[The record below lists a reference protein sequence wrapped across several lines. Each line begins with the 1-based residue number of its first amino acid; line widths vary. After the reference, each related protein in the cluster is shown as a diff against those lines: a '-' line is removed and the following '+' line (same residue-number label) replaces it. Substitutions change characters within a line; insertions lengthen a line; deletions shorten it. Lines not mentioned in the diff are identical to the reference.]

1 MSELV
6 PYVDLKGQHAE
17 LKEEILEAVAGV
29 IDRGDF
35 VLGESV
41 RKFETAFAELCGS
54 KFAIG
59 VNSGT
64 DALILAMRALGIG
77 EGDEVITPPNS
88 FVGSTSAI
96 IVCGANPVFVDVG
109 EDRNIDPN
117 LIETAITPK
126 TKAIMPVHLGGIPAK
141 MEQINAVAKKH
152 EIAVIDDCA
161 QAIGSRYDGQPVGSL
176 GDISC
181 FSLHPLKNLNACGDG
196 GMITTDDEKVVEEI
210 RLLRNLGL
218 KDRNTCVHWSGNSRL
233 DTIQA
238 AILLVKLNHF
248 ERTASGRQSIATYYM
263 DALANVSQVRLPVVD
278 EASEPVFHTFVIQV
292 DDRDAL
298 KNYLL
303 ERGIKTSIH
312 YPTPIHLQPVAEDL
326 GYGEGSFPV
335 AERQAKDILTIP
347 GFDGLT
353 REQMERITQSI
364 SDFYNR

>member
-1 MSELV
+1 LSELI
-6 PYVDLKGQHAE
+6 PYVDLRGQHAE

-41 RKFETAFAELCGS
+41 REFESAFAELCGS

-64 DALILAMRALGIG
+64 DALILAMKALGIG

-96 IVCGANPVFVDVG
+96 IVCGAIPVFVDVA
-109 EDRNIDPN
+109 EDRNMDPN
-117 LIETAITPK
+117 LIEVAITAR

-141 MEQINAVAKKH
+141 MAPINAIAQKH
-152 EIAVIDDCA
+152 NIAVIDDCA
-161 QAIGSRYDGQPVGSL
+161 QAIGSKYQGRPVGSL

-196 GMITTDDEKVVEEI
+196 GMITTDDEMLVEEI

-233 DTIQA
+233 DSIQA
-238 AILLVKLNHF
+238 AILLVKLKHF
-248 ERTASGRQSIATYYM
+248 QRTVSERQSIAAYYM
-263 DALANVSQVRLPVVD
+263 DTLSAVPQVRLPIVD
-278 EASEPVFHTFVIQV
+278 KVSEPVFHTFVIQV
-292 DDRDAL
+292 DDRDTL
-298 KNYLL
+298 QDYLL
-303 ERGIKTSIH
+303 KQGIKTSIH
-312 YPTPIHLQPVAEDL
+312 YPTPIHLQPVAKEFGL
-326 GYGEGSFPV
+326 GEGSFPV
-335 AERQAKDILTIP
+335 TEKQAKEILTIP

-353 REQMERITQSI
+353 RWQTERITQTI
-364 SDFYNR
+364 SEFYNR